1 VEVFSAAESL
11 KRRIKSELN
20 PLFNN
25 NTQAQKDLVA
35 KIMQNPT
42 QFIPRRNTT
51 IDNNLVMK
59 TLNLLNGDNKSKETR
74 TNKYSLMVPN
84 NVSNL
89 LTVKKDTDDSQNSFT
104 QTKNKHNSV
113 FISSDNIN
121 LYKFVTNKTP
131 DNKDNT
137 NEYFSQKRRSTN
149 YNKLDTI
156 KEVPEINVNL
166 LKNII
171 AQKKIVEYIPKSSTD
186 KDGYYYS
193 FSQISSVFYHL
204 KYLNKFPMPEEFKN
218 EFNLAYMSE
227 TPKDSL
233 EQFKGNIEKI
243 GRTRAKTLLNNVPVF
258 RSKYIIF

>member
-1 VEVFSAAESL
+1 
-11 KRRIKSELN
+11 
-20 PLFNN
+20 
-25 NTQAQKDLVA
+25 
-35 KIMQNPT
+35 MQNPI

-59 TLNLLNGDNKSKETR
+59 TLNQLNGDSNINK
-74 TNKYSLMVPN
+74 TNKYSLLVPN
-84 NVSNL
+84 NISNL
-89 LTVKKDTDDSQNSFT
+89 LTVKKDINDSQNTFT

-121 LYKFVTNKTP
+121 LFKFITNKTV
-131 DNKDNT
+131 DDSK
-137 NEYFSQKRRSTN
+137 EEFSQKRRSTN
-149 YNKLDTI
+149 YNNVNKLDII
-156 KEVPEINVNL
+156 KEVPELNVNL

-171 AQKKIVEYIPKSSTD
+171 AQKKIIEYVPKSSID

-204 KYLNKFPMPEEFKN
+204 KYLNKFPMPEKFKN
-218 EFNLAYMSE
+218 EFNLAFMSE

-243 GRTRAKTLLNNVPVF
+243 GRARAKTLFNNIPVF